1 MGAGRGSRI
10 LGLFQPQSV
19 LSRAPN
25 HCQMN
30 AQYAPPRIRQGGK
43 KIGIE
48 KRKLIHDRH
57 RLFDARVRPRS
68 GLAWLN
74 PWSRSVESNGKVKY
88 LMSVSGSSR
97 K

>member
-25 HCQMN
+25 HRQMN
-30 AQYAPPRIRQGGK
+30 AQYAPPRIRQEKKGK
-43 KIGIE
+43 LGIE
-48 KRKLIHDRH
+48 KRKPIHDRH
-57 RLFDARVRPRS
+57 RLFDARVQPRS

-74 PWSRSVESNGKVKY
+74 PWSRSVDFQRH
-88 LMSVSGSSR
+88 LMSASGSSG